1 MFPRL
6 SGGPLIEEI
15 FPRLSL
21 FNSLSA
27 NPAARRMLWQT
38 TKEHY
43 DELLRRFSGNFTL
56 SRLLEYSFSSFAS
69 QKDYD
74 DVVVF
79 FADKDRSKYAMAYS
93 QGLDNVKMQASWL
106 ERNRDDVKSFL
117 VKEGYLA

>member
-1 MFPRL
+1 
-6 SGGPLIEEI
+6 
-15 FPRLSL
+15 
-21 FNSLSA
+21 
-27 NPAARRMLWQT
+27 MLWQT

-74 DVVVF
+74 DVVAF

-117 VKEGYLA
+117 VKEGYLG